1 MGARMDDFDRRI
13 LRELQRDAGLPI
25 SEVARRVGLS
35 ASPCWKRVQRLERE
49 GVIRRRVTLL
59 DPDRIGFG
67 LTVFVSVRAAA
78 HTPEWLE
85 RFAAA
90 VEAMPEVVELYRM
103 GGDVDYMLRVVAAD
117 IRAYDA
123 FYKRLIEVAPLSEVT
138 SRFAME
144 TMKQTTE
151 LPI

>member
-1 MGARMDDFDRRI
+1 MDDFDRRI

-49 GVIRRRVTLL
+49 EVIRRRVTLL
-59 DPDRIGFG
+59 DPDKVGFG
-67 LTVFVSVRAAA
+67 LTVFVSVRAGE

-85 RFAAA
+85 RFATA

-103 GGDVDYMLRVVAAD
+103 GGDVDYMLRVVAPD
-117 IRAYDA
+117 TRAYDA
-123 FYKRLIEVAPLSEVT
+123 FYKRLIEAAPLSEVT

-144 TMKQTTE
+144 TMKRTTE